1 MGLMERLG
9 YVKKDLY
16 EEVVKERDLLRATV
30 SKLHDEVKVYQNRRK
45 EIEDRVEQ
53 MKRAIELMEEAD
65 VPKET
70 LLAMVKKGI
79 DFLHKTLK
87 GDGNG

>member
-1 MGLMERLG
+1 MERLG

-79 DFLHKTLK
+79 DFLYKTLK